1 MELKLNVMDYL
12 LQAVA
17 LYAAQKQTEK
27 QRLFRTEENISWHLS
42 SFHTRKYESLA
53 EARGGS
59 HDHSS
64 KSRPAQIRGQKG
76 LYIKKKLPSVII
88 IQKVILI
95 YEKRSIYSK
104 SFKCWAVWIDT
115 DDLRRDTVSLL
126 RSSKVFTSTTA
137 LAQNIKP
144 PQLTW
149 QICWANMRQW
159 DLGRLRLG
167 R

>member
-64 KSRPAQIRGQKG
+64 KSRPAQIQGQKG
-76 LYIKKKLPSVII
+76 LDIKKTTKCNNNT
-88 IQKVILI
+88 
-95 YEKRSIYSK
+95 K
-104 SFKCWAVWIDT
+104 SRINLWKKKY
-115 DDLRRDTVSLL
+115 L
-126 RSSKVFTSTTA
+126 
-137 LAQNIKP
+137 Q
-144 PQLTW
+144 
-149 QICWANMRQW
+149 
-159 DLGRLRLG
+159 
-167 R
+167 